1 MDAEARS
8 ADRWPSRCGWGGF
21 VRARGGGAAVDFAII
36 APVFFLLVIGTL
48 EFAMLMVGETLLQSA
63 VTDASRFGL
72 TGRTFVG
79 QTREEVIA
87 DIVESR
93 TYGLID
99 TERLEF
105 DTLVY
110 PSFDSVGRA
119 ETFTDRNGNGAWDAG
134 EPFTDINGNGQW
146 DEDMGAAG
154 LGGPDDVVLYR
165 VRYDWRMLTPL
176 FRALFPPDGVI
187 PMEASLAIRNE
198 PFPAGA

>member
-1 MDAEARS
+1 MRPLNAIGTKPESHRGWCRLARADDAT
-8 ADRWPSRCGWGGF
+8 
-21 VRARGGGAAVDFAII
+21 AAVDFAII
-36 APVFFLLVIGTL
+36 APVFFLFVIGIL

-72 TGRTFVG
+72 TGRTLVG

-87 DIVESR
+87 GLVASR

-99 TERLEF
+99 IERLEF

-110 PSFDSVGRA
+110 PSFDSVGQP
-119 ETFTDRNGNGAWDAG
+119 ETFTDQNGNGSWETG
-134 EPFTDINGNGQW
+134 EPFVDTNGNGQW
-146 DEDMGAAG
+146 DADMGAAG

-165 VRYDWRMLTPL
+165 VRYDWRMLTPM
-176 FRALFPPDGVI
+176 FRALFPPDGVV